1 MQLTIKISPATNYFL
16 PTYLTAFQSLG
27 IIKYSWN
34 IGKSFIIW
42 EKWVSLKDLSV
53 KKLSDEKHKKA
64 MNNLILNLLT
74 NSFILTI
81 NISPSIRKI
90 PFRNPFWKLCELI
103 KDDLIQNSLAVIVN
117 SYQEARGQLPMY
129 VMF

>member
-1 MQLTIKISPATNYFL
+1 
-16 PTYLTAFQSLG
+16 
-27 IIKYSWN
+27 
-34 IGKSFIIW
+34 
-42 EKWVSLKDLSV
+42 
-53 KKLSDEKHKKA
+53 

-74 NSFILTI
+74 NSFILNI
-81 NISPSIRKI
+81 SISPSIRKI